1 MTTPQDLQEKL
12 KLGQEKLQLGIEQ
25 ARRNSRILVMAGAG
39 LIVVSFLM
47 AWWGLSKDRVREMRG
62 VNLGVPG
69 EVAAVTE
76 KMSDKDKE
84 TYNNDV
90 QRYFAS
96 WSANRTLNHDF
107 YVAALGTDYDKML
120 ANLDNV
126 SHNGGSLYLNGWSTW
141 TGRFGFLFVL
151 IGVAWFFAPQMKPE
165 LEEYAWTVP
174 WVWTALGAI
183 LLISTLAFYFGVP
196 DKNGDGYSQGVTLG
210 CYAALLGSSAVV
222 IGGTFEGIKSA
233 RERLAHLAAQA
244 EAEGD
249 EEGEADDKPAPRR
262 VPSKAPPV
270 DEHQS
275 AKDEK
280 ARRLQDW

>member
-1 MTTPQDLQEKL
+1 VTTPQDLQEKL
-12 KLGQEKLQLGIEQ
+12 KLGQEKLKLGIEQ
-25 ARRNSRILVMAGAG
+25 ARRNSRRLVMAGAG
-39 LIVVSFLM
+39 LIVVAFLLS
-47 AWWGLSKDRVREMRG
+47 WWGIEKYRVDEQQG
-62 VNLGVPG
+62 VQLAAPG
-69 EVAAVTE
+69 ALDGITQ
-76 KMSDKDKE
+76 KMSEAQKKDYEDRLQK
-84 TYNNDV
+84 YPL
-90 QRYFAS
+90 A
-96 WSANRTLNHDF
+96 WSANRTVNHDF
-107 YVAALGTDYDKML
+107 YVYALGSDYEQTLQALEKD
-120 ANLDNV
+120 
-126 SHNGGSLYLNGWSTW
+126 SLHSGQLWLFGWSTW

-151 IGVAWFFAPQMKPE
+151 VGVAWFFAPQFKPE

-262 VPSKAPPV
+262 GPPKAPPV